1 MRRILILF
9 LSFYTTSVIS
19 QNVNY
24 SQILVDML
32 MRDECFQAWDY
43 KQQYSDSIAKETELI
58 YNYKMNGFLN
68 RPDSSAIYLER
79 IFDECPAIMPDETTK
94 LAFFNN
100 LIGLYSET
108 ENYIKLVETYDRI
121 EQFILTESFSGN
133 SCWKEEQLAL
143 LNNFRLEAKK
153 KLNTP
158 KIGVARCESDNY
170 VAVSIQKEP
179 FITTL
184 AECNGIS
191 LRTIVDTGFPSYL
204 FVSKANADKCQFRE
218 IPSLT
223 DSLPINGVMARANWA
238 LADSIR
244 IGNVLFT
251 NIPVFVLHD
260 KYSSLLRNNT
270 LSEEQ
275 VAKYDSLMSISDA
288 IIGLSLLQKLGCIEF
303 DWEKSQ
309 MNLKT
314 KSEIPRMKKEP
325 NMYIKDGGLYT
336 HLLINGI
343 DYTGILDTGANTFIE
358 LNQHFYESNSAN
370 LPIDPNKKKEKS
382 VTWGISVSTEA
393 KTAYLLNP
401 QVTFDSKVMK
411 HDNSNV
417 AVVWFDD
424 TNALSIPILKSG
436 GIGNLFIK
444 RLGKKV
450 KFDFVN
456 MRIVAE

>member
-1 MRRILILF
+1 
-9 LSFYTTSVIS
+9 
-19 QNVNY
+19 
-24 SQILVDML
+24 
-32 MRDECFQAWDY
+32 
-43 KQQYSDSIAKETELI
+43 
-58 YNYKMNGFLN
+58 
-68 RPDSSAIYLER
+68 
-79 IFDECPAIMPDETTK
+79 
-94 LAFFNN
+94 
-100 LIGLYSET
+100 
-108 ENYIKLVETYDRI
+108 
-121 EQFILTESFSGN
+121 
-133 SCWKEEQLAL
+133 
-143 LNNFRLEAKK
+143 
-153 KLNTP
+153 
-158 KIGVARCESDNY
+158 
-170 VAVSIQKEP
+170 
-179 FITTL
+179 
-184 AECNGIS
+184 
-191 LRTIVDTGFPSYL
+191 
-204 FVSKANADKCQFRE
+204 
-218 IPSLT
+218 
-223 DSLPINGVMARANWA
+223 MARANWA

-260 KYSSLLRNNT
+260 KYSSLLRDNT

-303 DWEKSQ
+303 DWEKNQ

-382 VTWGISVSTEA
+382 VAWGISVSTEA